1 MRDAQANAPERLSR
15 NANQPSPA
23 SPAPNLS
30 ARDPLVQL
38 AKVQCNGEEYIA
50 ADDVKAKF
58 PQLFQGCGRYARAI
72 LKRSS
77 PGGSPV
83 VKSSDHVFAMHK
95 KAGWTEVE
103 GSHKRAKLLV
113 TPAWVQQ
120 QVCLNS
126 TQADETKTVDAQSA
140 GDTPGAHMPETR
152 SRRSVPGGNSPGNAG
167 GAGVGHEVN
176 MSCNLSAVSEY
187 CIGVDAE
194 AHEASDEPSAD
205 DGAGEDADQN
215 AAPADLEDAPEVLS
229 LEEAEKFQNE
239 DGEPQEVETRGVRA
253 ANGIFFRA
261 NDVSLLVSEHRL
273 WVTNRVT
280 HPNSSFER
288 GPEKDFVSFKI
299 VVGEDGSQRAC
310 SRLFLKYRCLV
321 RVMNVSRTPAARR
334 FCDWAAALLQAAR
347 MGSPEQRQEAAA
359 SILGTPLAKVREA
372 LSSFSPKPS
381 GVYLLSLGT
390 TMTLKVKEEW
400 LDVPV
405 MRKTVKVGDH
415 WHLSDYGRIRG
426 ATVEL
431 VKFIYIDSS
440 HLTTCEATMA
450 KYSREAGWVL
460 RSSVHEVLQG
470 GSKRFKPR
478 VELAAVPKASLKH
491 VQAFYDGKQATCGG
505 NVKQFVAKLKALRTR
520 SATSAHFT
528 GRSLREST
536 AVRHHR
542 NDFLSMDQSRPFRA
556 GCSTCGCANDHVT
569 VSPEWNSLPPQVLG
583 NVANRLP
590 TVRDPT
596 VFSSVFQHFRTALSP
611 GLCAAALRSEYCTRH
626 LNG

>member
-1 MRDAQANAPERLSR
+1 MRDARANASERLLTD
-15 NANQPSPA
+15 ANEPSPA
-23 SPAPNLS
+23 SPAPNLP

-50 ADDVKAKF
+50 ADDVKAEF
-58 PQLFQGCGRYARAI
+58 PQLFQGCGRNTRGI
-72 LKRSS
+72 LKRAS
-77 PGGSPV
+77 PGGSPIL
-83 VKSSDHVFAMHK
+83 KSSDHVFATQK
-95 KAGWTEVE
+95 KAGWMAAE
-103 GSHKRAKLLV
+103 GSNKRAKLLV
-113 TPAWVQQ
+113 TPAWVHQQ
-120 QVCLNS
+120 ICLNS
-126 TQADETKTVDAQSA
+126 TQADENQTVGAQSA

-152 SRRSVPGGNSPGNAG
+152 SRR
-167 GAGVGHEVN
+167 
-176 MSCNLSAVSEY
+176 EY

-205 DGAGEDADQN
+205 DGADDGADQN

-288 GPEKDFVSFKI
+288 GPDKDFVSFK
-299 VVGEDGSQRAC
+299 VLVNEDGRPRAC
-310 SRLFLKYRCLV
+310 SRLFLTYRGLV

-334 FCDWAAALLQAAR
+334 FCDWAAALLQAAQ
-347 MGSPEQRQEAAA
+347 MGSREQRQEAAA
-359 SILGTPLAKVREA
+359 SILKTPIAKVREA

-390 TMTLKVKEEW
+390 VGQLRKSMEIANDIPDAHVVLKWGETGD
-400 LDVPV
+400 LDDRI
-405 MRKTVKVGDH
+405 RK
-415 WHLSDYGRIRG
+415 HLADYGRIRG

-450 KYSREAGWVL
+450 RYFREAGWLL
-460 RSSVHEVLQG
+460 RSSGHEVLQG

-491 VQAFYDGKQATCGG
+491 VQAFYDGQQAMYGG
-505 NVKQFVAKLKALRTR
+505 NVKEFVARLNALQDQIGHERALYEEKLARKDDAI
-520 SATSAHFT
+520 AHKT
-528 GRSLREST
+528 EMIARLEAMLAQQEEMASLR
-536 AVRHHR
+536 AIAHR
-542 NDFLSMDQSRPFRA
+542 YELAEARR
-556 GCSTCGCANDHVT
+556 
-569 VSPEWNSLPPQVLG
+569 
-583 NVANRLP
+583 R
-590 TVRDPT
+590 
-596 VFSSVFQHFRTALSP
+596 
-611 GLCAAALRSEYCTRH
+611 
-626 LNG
+626 